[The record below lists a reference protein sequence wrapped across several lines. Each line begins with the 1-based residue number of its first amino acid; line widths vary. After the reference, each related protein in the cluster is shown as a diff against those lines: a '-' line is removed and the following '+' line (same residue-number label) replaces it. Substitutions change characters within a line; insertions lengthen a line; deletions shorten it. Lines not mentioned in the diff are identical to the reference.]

1 MKRSILQL
9 ACVFC
14 LLFAQHVAF
23 THATWH
29 AHGAAAAHQQDR
41 NDEGSAEREL
51 CTLHGLFGQVVGCAP
66 GIVVQLAVEDPV
78 SERVAYLPQALRPA
92 TPLTPRS
99 RGPPS
104 LL

>member
-9 ACVFC
+9 VCVFC
-14 LLFAQHVAF
+14 LLFTQHVAF

-29 AHGAAAAHQQDR
+29 ARSAAAAHQHHR
-41 NDEGSAEREL
+41 NDDGSSERER

-66 GIVVQLAVEDPV
+66 AMVVELGLQDLLG
-78 SERVAYLPQALRPA
+78 ERVAHLSQTGRTA

-104 LL
+104 PV